1 MRKEIKGV
9 NFRVFSQPS
18 LERNYLHAARH
29 QQLKKIRN
37 ETIKLHL
44 VVQNEMGNFCMGDE
58 GGYGIADYLPRVP
71 FLPKGPVGPAG
82 KKGTRGR

>member
-44 VVQNEMGNFCMGDE
+44 VVQNEMIIVIM
-58 GGYGIADYLPRVP
+58 V
-71 FLPKGPVGPAG
+71 
-82 KKGTRGR
+82 